1 MAWLQCRS
9 RASGPSYGAGGHK
22 KLAQQAPHLPTPAKR
37 LAQREAMCAIS
48 AKRLS
53 QHAIKRPFWAI
64 LPALGKYFRAIA
76 IDSRR
81 WANFVAPT
89 LLTAPQDE
97 TVDTNAETPGRPHET
112 HDAFA
117 RENCAENRC
126 IWLAMVSSV
135 SPETKHTPAK
145 AMAVSR
151 ELPAHRR
158 ATAVCCGGHR
168 RDRRAWL
175 RCPWAV
181 AGPGRASRRRA
192 EPYISNQAPL
202 LWRAPEGPEGLAAV
216 PVGGGRA
223 WPGFETTR
231 QATHQQP
238 SATAVEGAGGSGGHG
253 WASRSTTPSR
263 RLACGDLAGSRAL
276 RRPEHQRRHTTARVR
291 QRGGHRSTRP
301 LVGSLSHCLVEAQA
315 K

>member
-1 MAWLQCRS
+1 MMWIGYRHADRLISYPHPHNLSISITYPRTRPVSSDCRTVRQGMAWLQCRS

-192 EPYISNQAPL
+192 ERSSRRGRLAGGPPPTGTPSSPAPQPVPPTPGTPAVPHTRPGTPKG
-202 LWRAPEGPEGLAAV
+202 RAPQYP
-216 PVGGGRA
+216 
-223 WPGFETTR
+223 
-231 QATHQQP
+231 
-238 SATAVEGAGGSGGHG
+238 
-253 WASRSTTPSR
+253 
-263 RLACGDLAGSRAL
+263 
-276 RRPEHQRRHTTARVR
+276 
-291 QRGGHRSTRP
+291 P

-315 K
+315 E

>member
-192 EPYISNQAPL
+192 KPHISNQAPL
-202 LWRAPEGPEGLAAV
+202 LWREPEGPEGTGGLRDRPLRSAGSRVAISRAAGPSGARNTSGATRPPGYAKGAGTEV
-216 PVGGGRA
+216 PA
-223 WPGFETTR
+223 PLS
-231 QATHQQP
+231 AH
-238 SATAVEGAGGSGGHG
+238 SATAS
-253 WASRSTTPSR
+253 SRLRPNDPQSWR
-263 RLACGDLAGSRAL
+263 R
-276 RRPEHQRRHTTARVR
+276 RRIHRNMPPTTAAPRPAPPIRPSKPVR
-291 QRGGHRSTRP
+291 ARR
-301 LVGSLSHCLVEAQA
+301 
-315 K
+315 

>member
-192 EPYISNQAPL
+192 KPHISNQAPL
-202 LWRAPEGPEGLAAV
+202 LWREPEGPEGT
-216 PVGGGRA
+216 GGLRDRPLRA
-223 WPGFETTR
+223 L
-231 QATHQQP
+231 
-238 SATAVEGAGGSGGHG
+238 
-253 WASRSTTPSR
+253 

-276 RRPEHQRRHTTARVR
+276 RRPEHQRRHKQPTRQPTQRKRAAAQRAAARSRSQWSTQRRRAATTSATWTAFRAAPLR
-291 QRGGHRSTRP
+291 RLSPETTRTRP
-301 LVGSLSHCLVEAQA
+301 RLPSTAWS
-315 K
+315 

>member
-9 RASGPSYGAGGHK
+9 RASGPDYGTGGHK

-192 EPYISNQAPL
+192 KPHISNQAPL
-202 LWRAPEGPEGLAAV
+202 LWREPEGPEGT
-216 PVGGGRA
+216 GGLRDRPLRA
-223 WPGFETTR
+223 L
-231 QATHQQP
+231 
-238 SATAVEGAGGSGGHG
+238 
-253 WASRSTTPSR
+253 